1 MQMSNMQLLGGTCLS
16 PEVCGH
22 PRLSVLE
29 CLDLYICLPQG
40 LNPLGRAGMWGVPG
54 WAHTR
59 GAVWGVCHPV
69 LCTCLPACEVCTH
82 SLPLTTGIVNPVY
95 SQQQDGQGAA

>member
-1 MQMSNMQLLGGTCLS
+1 MSNMQLLGGMCLS
-16 PEVCGH
+16 PEVHGH
-22 PRLSVLE
+22 ARLSVLE
-29 CLDLYICLPQG
+29 CLDWYICLPKG
-40 LNPLGRAGMWGVPG
+40 VNVVGRAGTRAVPG

-59 GAVWGVCHPV
+59 GAVWGVRHPV
-69 LCTCLPACEVCTH
+69 FCTRLPACEVCMH